1 MSHIGCFIDGR
12 RRDLPTL
19 GGKGSMTV
27 GRCYGLCKKKGFR
40 FFGVQ
45 IGKQCWCGNHYGRYG
60 RRDKREC
67 RYQCRGDKTTYCGGS
82 WRNDV
87 YATGVVVASKAAGV
101 KYVGCFKD
109 NRYRDLPVVY
119 TANYKTTKAYC
130 FRYCRAKGYRYFGLQ
145 NGNACTCGNTV
156 GRYGKAKS
164 KDCARS
170 TCKGDKRS
178 KC

>member
-1 MSHIGCFIDGR
+1 MSHIGCFVDGR

-82 WRNDV
+82 WRNDRPEW
-87 YATGVVVASKAAGV
+87 

-109 NRYRDLPVVY
+109 NRNRDLPVVY
-119 TANYKTTKAYC
+119 TANYKDDKRLTASAIVAAKATGTLS
-130 FRYCRAKGYRYFGLQ
+130 AKRQCVHLRNSRRLWKSVEQGLRQ
-145 NGNACTCGNTV
+145 V
-156 GRYGKAKS
+156 HLY
-164 KDCARS
+164 
-170 TCKGDKRS
+170 GDKRS
-178 KC
+178 K